1 MASAA
6 DNRRGIVAMVSAMA
20 LFIGNDTLMKLARE
34 VYPAGQA
41 IALRTVFAVLAG
53 LAMVFLLKEG
63 GKLGLALRPVVLL
76 RGLIESAVALS
87 FIWALGLL
95 PLGNITAILMTSP
108 LIIVVLAVLLRIE
121 RIGWRRT
128 LAVAVGFCGVLLIVR
143 PEAAGFNLAAI
154 VALISA
160 ILVGWRDL
168 LTRSIGSDVPS
179 TVISLTTTVLVGLV
193 SIGYG
198 FFEVWQPFWRIET
211 LYLAGAAVLV
221 STGSLCIVSAFRN
234 TDIGVI
240 SGYRYSIVVFAVV
253 IGYVVWGEV
262 PDALAIAGIALIV
275 GSGLYTMHRQ
285 RVRSDSN
292 LKLPGGP
299 PA

>member
-1 MASAA
+1 LASAA

>member
-193 SIGYG
+193 SMGYG